1 MQTVSCR
8 IGLDDTDHH
17 EIGCTTESMQD
28 LIMHIIEKTDCEIL
42 ERRLVRLWP
51 FAERRTRG
59 NGALGALLKMP
70 IKQRELLVEVCKEWF
85 SRMLSIIEEYP
96 KSRFAPSPCLLISF
110 ETLPEEWYWE
120 SVRGYVDP
128 DERYDQATEKNCE
141 ILYSDSK
148 FGVVGACAAVAW
160 KPRARSTWEIIAWRQ
175 DSRIGKKRV
184 LSKDSVLSL
193 EREHPLTFM
202 NRDPTKGNGLI
213 APRTPCPVLYGIRG
227 SSESVVNEAHSWL
240 QKRNDVEPC
249 KSFASH
255 ITNQLSDDHIEA
267 INSGTVI
274 SMPSETKG
282 GHAFTRVF
290 SGISSEELV
299 AFAETG
305 PINRALRKLIPGDRI
320 TWAGLK
326 SPDGSIHLEKL
337 RVDDHSPRILGRPVC
352 CSTTMRSAGKGQD
365 LRCLECGKS
374 QKKKWVCERPES
386 LSVLLQGKWMEPSP
400 SNMRHLSKPI
410 SHIEKGTR

>member
-1 MQTVSCR
+1 MQSVSCR

-17 EIGCTTESMQD
+17 EIGCTTERMQD
-28 LIMHIIEKTDCEIL
+28 LIMNIIKQTDCEII

-59 NGALGALLKMP
+59 NGALGALLKIP
-70 IKQRELLVEVCKEWF
+70 IQQKESLVQICEEWF
-85 SRMLSIIEEYP
+85 SRMLSIIVQYP
-96 KSRFAPSPCLLISF
+96 KSGFAPSPCLLISF
-110 ETLPEEWYWE
+110 EPLPEEWYWQ

-128 DERYDQATEKNCE
+128 EARFDQATKKNCE
-141 ILYSDSK
+141 IFHSESK

-160 KPRARSTWEIIAWRQ
+160 SPRKQSTWELIAWRQ
-175 DSRIGKKRV
+175 ESRIGKKRA
-184 LSKDSVLSL
+184 LSKDSVRFL
-193 EREHPLTFM
+193 EREHPRTFM

-227 SSESVVNEAHSWL
+227 SSESVVNEAHFWL
-240 QKRNDVEPC
+240 QKRNDVESC
-249 KSFASH
+249 HSFASH
-255 ITNQLSDDHIEA
+255 ITNQLSDDHIES

-290 SGISSEELV
+290 SGISSEKLV

-320 TWAGLK
+320 TWVGLT

-337 RVDDHSPRILGRPVC
+337 RVNDHSPRILGRPVC
-352 CSTTMRSAGKGQD
+352 CSRTMRSAGKEQD
-365 LRCLECGKS
+365 LRCLKCGRT
-374 QKKKWVCERPES
+374 QKKQWVCEGSDPPS
-386 LSVLLQGKWMEPSP
+386 GLVLGLWMEPSP

>member
-1 MQTVSCR
+1 MQLVTCR

-17 EIGCTTESMQD
+17 EIGCTTERMQD
-28 LIMHIIEKTDCEIL
+28 LIMHIIEQTDCEIL

-70 IKQRELLVEVCKEWF
+70 IQQKELLVQICNEWF
-85 SRMLSIIEEYP
+85 SRMLSIIEQYP
-96 KSRFAPSPCLLISF
+96 KSEFAPSPCLLISF
-110 ETLPEEWYWE
+110 EPLPEEWYWQT
-120 SVRGYVDP
+120 VRGYVDP
-128 DERYDQATEKNCE
+128 EERFDQATKKNCE
-141 ILYSDSK
+141 IIHSDSK

-160 KPRARSTWEIIAWRQ
+160 SPREQSTWELIAWRQ

-184 LSKDSVLSL
+184 LSKESVQSL
-193 EREHPLTFM
+193 ETEHPRTFM

-240 QKRNDVEPC
+240 QKRNDVESC
-249 KSFASH
+249 HSFASH
-255 ITNQLSDDHIEA
+255 ITNQLSDDHIESMH
-267 INSGTVI
+267 SGTVT

-290 SGISSEELV
+290 SGISSEKIV

-305 PINRALRKLIPGDRI
+305 PINRTLRKLIPGDRI
-320 TWAGLK
+320 TWGGLT
-326 SPDGSIHLEKL
+326 SPDGAIHLEKL
-337 RVDDHSPRILGRPVC
+337 RVNDYSPRILGRPVC
-352 CSTTMRSAGKGQD
+352 CSRTMRSAGKGQK
-365 LRCLECGKS
+365 LRCDDCGRMERKIWLCS
-374 QKKKWVCERPES
+374 DKLTHFGHKEGLWV
-386 LSVLLQGKWMEPSP
+386 EPP
-400 SNMRHLSKPI
+400 ASNRRHLSRPL
-410 SHIEKGTR
+410 SHGNPGTI